1 MKKILYFL
9 VFMNTLV
16 VFGQSK
22 KKQIIELKSEL
33 DKCKID
39 KSYIENGLSYE
50 KGKNVRLSYDKSNL
64 ETKIS
69 ILTSE
74 KDSFEK
80 RVKSLKDKLS
90 DLEQEIEVKQDSIA
104 KLLGRMDSLVM
115 GGKDTIN
122 SSTDFL
128 NNYFLNR
135 QALENHKFAFKLVKV
150 MSNARRYYYDNH
162 FQYLSITS
170 ANQFYIGHFRPGG
183 RNKLVNKKPI
193 SYLNTLMPEFGIL
206 KNKFLTLRKK
216 NGSAENLLFSVI
228 NKNNSYG
235 DHLGIELTPE
245 NTKDKAVISWE
256 LVRINN
262 EIFLTLSANEL
273 QRMVGKVKFNFN
285 DRVRL
290 KNSYNYKSRSYKL
303 SISSDHYF
311 SNETLFL
318 IRKKNKNLA
327 EDTVVSNPIFL
338 FKLIEQ

>member
-1 MKKILYFL
+1 MKKTFYFL
-9 VFMNTLV
+9 LFFNSLV

-115 GGKDTIN
+115 GGMDTIN

-170 ANQFYIGHFRPGG
+170 ANQFYIGHFRSGG

-193 SYLNTLMPEFGIL
+193 SYLNALMPEFGIL

-216 NGSAENLLFSVI
+216 NGDIENLLFSVI
-228 NKNNSYG
+228 SKNNSYG

-245 NTKDKAVISWE
+245 NTEDKAVISWE

-262 EIFLTLSANEL
+262 EIFLALSANEF
-273 QRMVGKVKFNFN
+273 QRMVGEVKFNFN

-311 SNETLFL
+311 YKDNLFL

>member
-1 MKKILYFL
+1 MS
-9 VFMNTLV
+9 TLAV
-16 VFGQSK
+16 LGQSK
-22 KKQIIELKSEL
+22 KKQIIQLKSEL

-80 RVKSLKDKLS
+80 NIKFIEKKVQSLKDKLG

-104 KLLGRMDSLVM
+104 KLLGQMDSLVM
-115 GGKDTIN
+115 GEMDTIN

-135 QALENHKFAFKLVKV
+135 QSLDNHKFAFKLVKV

-193 SYLNTLMPEFGIL
+193 SFLNALMPEFGIL

-216 NGSAENLLFSVI
+216 NGGVENLLFSLI
-228 NKNNSYG
+228 SKNNSYG

-245 NTKDKAVISWE
+245 NTKNKAVISWE

-262 EIFLTLSANEL
+262 EIFLALSANEF
-273 QRMVGKVKFNFN
+273 QRMVGEVKFNFN

-303 SISSDHYF
+303 LISSNHYF
-311 SNETLFL
+311 SNEMMFL

-327 EDTVVSNPIFL
+327 EDTVVSNPVFL